1 MSSRVLILFA
11 HPALHRSRMN
21 AAMMEA
27 VQDLPGVTFRD
38 LYEVYPDYHIEV
50 PLEQELLVGHE
61 TIVWQHPFY
70 WYSAPALL
78 KEWQDVVLEHGF
90 AYGEAGTALHGKRV
104 MSALTTGGPEE
115 AYRPSGYNHYTMRQ
129 LLAPFDQ
136 TARLCG
142 MRYLEPFILH
152 AVGGYTRPQVA
163 AAAAAYRARVQE
175 LAAGGD

>member
-1 MSSRVLILFA
+1 
-11 HPALHRSRMN
+11 
-21 AAMMEA
+21 MMEA

-38 LYEVYPDYHIEV
+38 LYEVYPDFHIEV
-50 PLEQELLVGHE
+50 PWEQDLLVAHD

-115 AYRPSGYNHYTMRQ
+115 AYQPTGYNRYTIRQ

-152 AVGGYTRPQVA
+152 AVGGYTRAQVA
-163 AAAAAYRARVQE
+163 AAAAAYRARVAE
-175 LAAGGD
+175 LTAGGD